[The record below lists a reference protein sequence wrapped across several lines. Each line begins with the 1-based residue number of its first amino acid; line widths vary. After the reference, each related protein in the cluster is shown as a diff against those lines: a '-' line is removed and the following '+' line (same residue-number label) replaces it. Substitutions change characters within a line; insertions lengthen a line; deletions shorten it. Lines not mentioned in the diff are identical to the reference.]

1 MKLAENIKKGF
12 LSKNVFAQCNILSN
26 NCKRLFITMI
36 AEFLKYQ
43 NEQLGVFLNK
53 KQQKWS

>member
-36 AEFLKYQ
+36 AELLKYQ

-53 KQQKWS
+53 KQQK

>member
-26 NCKRLFITMI
+26 NCKRPFITMI

-53 KQQKWS
+53 KQQK